1 MKKKKKKKKIF
12 HDIEIKKYF
21 NYMYL
26 NFFIMKI
33 IIYNDNFKIIIT
45 EKNFFKICMNVIY
58 LILNEKIISCNFL
71 FVTL

>member
-1 MKKKKKKKKIF
+1 
-12 HDIEIKKYF
+12 
-21 NYMYL
+21 MYL